1 MVAKASLPIWAQPLA
16 SDMKITL
23 PPRAITSCM
32 LEKVFSNSASLGAM
46 TMTGTVSSISA
57 IGPCFSSPAA

>member
-1 MVAKASLPIWAQPLA
+1 MACATPSRAAATPSASEI
-16 SDMKITL
+16 KITL

-32 LEKVFSNSASLGAM
+32 FEIVFSNSASGGAI
-46 TMTGTVSSISA
+46 TTTGMVSSMSA